1 MSVYEAV
8 GTVVAFLE
16 KVIGP
21 TPREGEKLAPAN
33 PCPACLEWLQSKK
46 KR

>member
-8 GTVVAFLE
+8 GTVVASLE

-21 TPREGEKLAPAN
+21 TPRGEKLAPAN
-33 PCPACLEWLQSKK
+33 PYPACLEWLQSKK